1 MQIQSKSPCRVDMAG
16 GTLDIWPLY
25 LYHPGAVTVNFAVNR
40 YTSCELRT
48 REDGRVVLRSRD
60 QKAGESFRS
69 LDHLL
74 RTEQYKLPLLAWLV
88 RFFRPGMG
96 LELDTHSE
104 APAGAGIAGSSSLII
119 TVAHAFNRLL
129 GTGYSTERLREICQ
143 NVESQIIRV
152 PTGAQDYYPAMYG
165 GVSAIELTAA
175 GVRRRAIGVDVG
187 EFNSRVVLCYTGEP
201 RNSGINNW
209 EVMKAHIN
217 GDKKVHRNFEQIS
230 AIAQAMRGAL
240 EKADWAEVGRLL
252 REEWA
257 HRKRNVPTI
266 STELIDRLVAATR
279 KAGARGAKVC
289 GAGGGGCVFFLVEP
303 ETKKRVEE
311 VIEGEG
317 AQVLPVEVARQGV
330 KVRVSE
336 PGMGPPIQ

>member
-1 MQIQSKSPCRVDMAG
+1 MMQIESKSPCRVDMAG

-25 LYHPGAVTVNFAVNR
+25 LYHPGAVTVNFAVNL
-40 YTSCELRT
+40 YTSCTLRT
-48 REDGRVVLRSRD
+48 REDGKVVLRSRD
-60 QKAGESFRS
+60 QKATETFLS

-74 RTEQYKLPLLAWLV
+74 RAEQYKLPLLAWLV

-104 APAGAGIAGSSSLII
+104 APAGAGISGSSSLII

-129 GTGYSTERLREICQ
+129 KTGHPTERLREICQ

-165 GVSAIELTAA
+165 GVSAIELRVAR
-175 GVRRRAIGVDVG
+175 VRRCAIEVELD

-217 GDKKVHRNFEQIS
+217 GDKRVHRNFEQIS

-240 EKADWAEVGRLL
+240 EKADWPEAERLL

-257 HRKRNVPTI
+257 HRRRNVPTI
-266 STELIDRLVAATR
+266 STELIDRLVASTR
-279 KAGARGAKVC
+279 KAGARGAKAC

-303 ETKKRVEE
+303 DAKKRVEE
-311 VIEGEG
+311 VIEREG
-317 AQVLPVEVARQGV
+317 ARVLPVEVSRQGV
-330 KVRVSE
+330 RVRVA
-336 PGMGPPIQ
+336 G